1 MSGWTTDPEV
11 YVVRFDPSKANDF
24 RTTTDVFEAEGEYD
38 LPEPL
43 AASVVDA
50 ANAYFDVGLKT
61 IQAPALYENLN
72 DGDESNDPYIISVRK
87 PEDYAAGHLPG
98 AVWYDAKALFTPASL
113 STLPTDRP
121 IVVYCYSGQTA
132 SQVVPVLNMLGYDAS
147 NLVYGMGN
155 WTNDPAVYVNRFNP
169 ETTPRDYPVEKG
181 Q

>member
-43 AASVVDA
+43 AATVVDA

-113 STLPTDRP
+113 STLPNDRP

-132 SQVVPVLNMLGYDAS
+132 SQVVSVLNMLGYDAY
-147 NLVYGMGN
+147 NLQSGMGN
-155 WTNDPAVYVNRFNP
+155 WTNDPAVYVNRFDP